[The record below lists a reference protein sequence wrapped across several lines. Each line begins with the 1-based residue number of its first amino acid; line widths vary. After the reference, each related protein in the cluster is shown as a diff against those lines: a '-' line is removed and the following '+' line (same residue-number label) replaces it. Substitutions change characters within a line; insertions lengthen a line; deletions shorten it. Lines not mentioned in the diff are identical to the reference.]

1 MPHNQCPPSRRG
13 HAWRESRLDD
23 LAILSAAIGD
33 SALRI
38 CKRCGKLGRV
48 NKQGMICVVVS

>member
-13 HAWRESRLDD
+13 YTWSEPRLED

-33 SALRI
+33 LALRI
-38 CKRCGKLGRV
+38 CKRCGKLGRI
-48 NKQGMICVVVS
+48 NKQGVICAVVS